1 MDKGY
6 DSHTYEKVGQW
17 FEEHREEMAED
28 IKRLVRIPSISDPE
42 AETGPF
48 GKACRDA
55 MDEML
60 AMGRKYGFFR
70 KIKNTMWVPSA
81 GKRRTGI
88 IQLDCGIIWMWCL
101 WGKDGIMPLLILW

>member
-28 IKRLVRIPSISDPE
+28 IKRLVRIPSISDPQ

-48 GKACRDA
+48 GKAAGMRWMKCLPWA
-55 MDEML
+55 GSMV
-60 AMGRKYGFFR
+60 FF
-70 KIKNTMWVPSA
+70 
-81 GKRRTGI
+81 GK
-88 IQLDCGIIWMWCL
+88 
-101 WGKDGIMPLLILW
+101 